1 MSKPRSR
8 SERLFQALLRVFPFD
23 FQREYGKDME
33 DVFRDQRYE
42 IARDGG
48 RMNWMKLWARTLIGI
63 ARTAPREHLDVLR
76 QDVRYSVRALL
87 RTPVY
92 TVVAVLTLTLAIGA
106 NTAVFSVVN
115 GVMLRPFPYPSIDRL
130 VTLME
135 TNENTGEP
143 FSISYP
149 NFKDWSEQNTVF
161 EKLGLYRGQTF
172 NLTGT
177 DQPERLNGAIAS
189 SALFDATGLK
199 PLAGRT
205 FTADEDQ
212 QGAPP
217 VAVISERLWTNRFAA
232 DPATVGR
239 SMTLNGVNYTIVGIV
254 PSGMR
259 IPSRLTDVWLPMGR
273 YVDTFPPRGAH
284 PGLYAMGRLKPGVS
298 FERALNDMNTVA
310 DRLSQEYP
318 NSNQYAGILMTR
330 YYEQVV
336 SNIRPALMMLFITVV
351 LVLLIAC
358 ANLGNLMLARADARQ
373 REIAVR
379 TSLGASRWRIVRQ
392 LSTESCLIASI
403 GAVLGVLLAKL
414 AIASL
419 VASNPSNI
427 PRLDQI
433 TLDARVLAFAVVAA
447 ISSALAFGLL
457 PSLRLAR
464 TDLQAT
470 IKDGGRGSGGGHS
483 GRLRGAFVVVEVA
496 LALVILTGA
505 GLTIRSFRELTRVET
520 GFQSDN
526 VITAN
531 VALPDS
537 KYPQVESWTA
547 FYGQLLDRVT
557 PLPGVKSA
565 AINSGLPMTGVGN
578 ESPIMPEGR
587 PMPKPGEPMQGAT
600 FFAISP
606 DYFETL
612 GIRILNGRSFSKDDT
627 PNAPLVAII
636 DEKVAK
642 LFWPNESPIG
652 KRVAFEAEGMHGGQL
667 TAVWREVVGVVE
679 SVRHYGLTVDSKRV
693 QIYTPFTQIPLYM
706 RDRRPAMA
714 LAVKTD
720 LPQQTMIPQI
730 RRELSAIDRDLP
742 LFGIS
747 TMNSV
752 LNQQFEQP
760 RLSMALMSM
769 FGALALILA
778 ILGVYGVMSYTVL
791 QRTQEIGIRM
801 ALGARRSDVLLLVAR
816 RAVLL
821 VGAGLAIGGAAGLA
835 LNRSMPPF
843 LYQVSPDDPT
853 TLIVVSILLASIAL
867 IASFIPARRAT
878 RVDPIRALRYE

>member
-1 MSKPRSR
+1 
-8 SERLFQALLRVFPFD
+8 LFQALLRVFPFD
-23 FQREYGKDME
+23 FQREYGKDMQ
-33 DVFRDQRYE
+33 DLFRDQRYE
-42 IARDGG
+42 IARNGG
-48 RMNWMKLWARTLIGI
+48 FMDWMKLWARTIVGVV
-63 ARTAPREHLDVLR
+63 RTAPREHVDVLQ
-76 QDVRYSVRALL
+76 QDIRYAIRALL

-115 GVMLRPFPYPSIDRL
+115 GVMLRPFPYPNIDRL
-130 VTLME
+130 VGLME
-135 TNENTGEP
+135 NNENNGEP
-143 FSISYP
+143 LSISYP
-149 NFKDWSEQNTVF
+149 NFTDWYAQNTVF

-177 DQPERLNGAIAS
+177 GQPERLSGGIAS
-189 SALFDATGLK
+189 SGLFDATGLK
-199 PLAGRT
+199 PIAGRT
-205 FTADEDQ
+205 FTPDEDQ
-212 QGAPP
+212 PGAPA
-217 VAVISERLWTNRFAA
+217 VAIISERLWTSRFAA
-232 DPATVGR
+232 EPATLGR
-239 SMTLNGVNYTIVGIV
+239 NLTLNGVAYAIVGIM
-254 PSGMR
+254 PGGMR
-259 IPSRLTDVWLPMGR
+259 IPSRLTDVWLPIGR
-273 YVDTFPPRGAH
+273 YVDSFPPRGAH
-284 PGLYAMGRLKPGVS
+284 PGLYGMGRLKPGVS
-298 FERALNDMNTVA
+298 FERAVNEMNTIA

-318 NSNQYAGILMTR
+318 NSNQYAGILMTP

-392 LSTESCLIASI
+392 LSTESLLIASI
-403 GAVLGVLLAKL
+403 GAVLGVILAKW

-427 PRLDQI
+427 PRLDQVY
-433 TLDARVLAFAVVAA
+433 LDARVLAFAVAA
-447 ISSALAFGLL
+447 AVSSALVFGLL

-464 TDLQAT
+464 NDLQVT
-470 IKDGGRGSGGGHS
+470 IKDGGRGSGGFHS
-483 GRLRGAFVVVEVA
+483 GRLRGVFVVAEVA

-505 GLTIRSFRELTRVET
+505 GLTIRSFRELTRVDT
-520 GFQSDN
+520 GFQADN

-537 KYPQVESWTA
+537 KYPQVQTWTA
-547 FYGQLLDRVT
+547 FYSRLLERVGA
-557 PLPGVKSA
+557 LPGVTSA

-606 DYFETL
+606 DYFATL
-612 GIRILNGRSFSKDDT
+612 GIRILHGRSFTREDT
-627 PNAPLVAII
+627 SNAPLVAII

-642 LFWPNESPIG
+642 LFWPNESAIG
-652 KRVAFEAEGMHGGQL
+652 KRVAFEAEGMHGGQI
-667 TAVWREVVGVVE
+667 TATWREVVGVVQ

-706 RDRRPAMA
+706 RDRRPTMA

-720 LPQQTMIPQI
+720 LPQQTMIAQI
-730 RRELSAIDRDLP
+730 RQELSAIDRDLP
-742 LFGIS
+742 LFAVS
-747 TMNSV
+747 TMDAV
-752 LNQQFEQP
+752 LSQQFEQP
-760 RLSMALMSM
+760 RLSMALMSL
-769 FGALALILA
+769 FGVLALILA

-801 ALGARRSDVLLLVAR
+801 ALGARRADVLLLVVR

-821 VGAGLAIGGAAGLA
+821 VGAGLIIGAAAGFA
-835 LNRSMPPF
+835 LNRSLPPF

-853 TLIVVSILLASIAL
+853 TLIVMSILLAAIAL